1 MSTPLQTKGQLER
14 KLSQHIQSLYRQQ
27 FHQQPA
33 KITCELGNNN
43 LTFIL
48 EDSITQPEKTLVDQ
62 GQIQLAEEV
71 RDNLGEAFKPE
82 LKKSLETLLQVQ
94 VLDIL
99 SDAAISSGRTGIIVI
114 LSQTPAF
121 RGSDHR
127 AKQNGEPLPKNVSSE
142 NLKEGSQ
149 AA

>member
-14 KLSQHIQSLYRQQ
+14 KLSQNIQSLYRQQ
-27 FHQQPA
+27 FSQQPA
-33 KITCELGNNN
+33 KITCELGNSN

-62 GQIQLAEEV
+62 GHLALAEEV
-71 RDNLGEAFKPE
+71 RNNLDEAFKPE
-82 LKKSLETLLQVQ
+82 LKRAIETLLQVQ

-121 RGSDHR
+121 RGPDHR
-127 AKQNGEPLPKNVSSE
+127 ARQNGESLPKDVSSE
-142 NLKEGSQ
+142 NFKEGSQ